1 LDSGNSQK
9 IKLKGKTIM
18 KIFVS
23 LLCFG
28 FLLMFSACAS
38 APSAGGNSGASPA
51 EAQAAAQAALN
62 RMDGQGQPPSAG
74 QSSAGGQSAATQSAP
89 PAQQGAVV
97 NTGRNRPAWVDSV
110 DSVYGKA
117 QYVAAVGYAA
127 DRAMAEKNALA
138 NLTAFFG
145 QSIQADQT
153 ITQTYQEAIRNGVTT
168 GWSDNLASQNTIR
181 TSASMDTLIGA
192 EIKEVWFDSKSTHY
206 AVAVMEKAKTAQIY
220 TEMILANQNI
230 ISNLVTMSPAE
241 KNSLEGFSRYQFAA
255 TVADV
260 TIPYGNLLRV
270 IGAAVPP
277 GMARG
282 DDYRL
287 EAQNIVKAIPV
298 GVVAANDKSGRIQG
312 AFAKSL
318 SELGFRSGG
327 NNSRYVLQVDI
338 TVSPVD
344 LPNNPNKFARMELS
358 ANLTDTSQR
367 AVLLP
372 YNFNNREGHTSLSE
386 AENRLFLA
394 AERKINEEY
403 PKLLSNYLSQL
414 VPKKR

>member
-1 LDSGNSQK
+1 LPFFDVFRLWEFARQQRFRRFPCRSPGCRTVGAEQN
-9 IKLKGKTIM
+9 GRTGAAPVCRTTIRRRAIRRRP
-18 KIFVS
+18 KR
-23 LLCFG
+23 
-28 FLLMFSACAS
+28 
-38 APSAGGNSGASPA
+38 PSRPAGRPCTARRG
-51 EAQAAAQAALN
+51 
-62 RMDGQGQPPSAG
+62 
-74 QSSAGGQSAATQSAP
+74 
-89 PAQQGAVV
+89 V

-110 DSVYGKA
+110 DSVYGRA

-153 ITQTYQEAIRNGVTT
+153 ITNTYREAIRGDTAE
-168 GWSDNLASQNTIR
+168 WIENLDMRNTIR

-192 EIKEVWFDSKSTHY
+192 ETKEVWIDSRTNTCY

-220 TEMILANQNI
+220 TEMIQANQNMI
-230 ISNLVTMSPAE
+230 KNLVAMSPAE

-255 TVADV
+255 VVADIN
-260 TIPYGNLLRV
+260 IPYGNLLRL
-270 IGAAVPP
+270 IDAAVPP
-277 GMARG
+277 GLVKG
-282 DDYRL
+282 EEYRL
-287 EAQNIVKAIPV
+287 EAQNIARAIPV

-386 AENRLFLA
+386 AENRLFLV

-414 VPKKR
+414 LPKKR